1 MKIGWIGI
9 GRMGLPMVNRL
20 LDANYSLSVWN
31 RTREKA
37 APLVA
42 RGVTVADT
50 SRICGT
56 PDAVFTMLATG
67 KDLCPSASPKTA
79 LPRSKRRSALG
90 SLWIA
95 PRLDSRSSRDIRA
108 KLGEAGVEYLAAPV
122 SGNPKCVIAGKL
134 SSVVSGS
141 AEAFD
146 AVKPIIEAYAPSG
159 VAYVGEGEL
168 ARICKVA
175 HNVLLGTTIANLIE
189 VTLMAQKAGV
199 PRHAFLKF
207 INSSVMGSVFTRY
220 KSPALVNLDWATTLT
235 PALMLKDLDLGLESA
250 RKLAVPAPV
259 TAAVREVFQAHIG
272 ASGVTPGAER
282 FEQADFAALFET
294 AARGAGVI
302 PESENVQVPSG
313 LEPRARRL
321 NVPFAARE
329 SNGPFAYW
337 AWPSAAKPDQP
348 ARTEQWRGPA
358 GFKAFRRTSRLRALP
373 PSRPWMR
380 PNRASCAMYAA
391 RRASFLR
398 APGTALKA
406 LISRSQSVRSSPSA
420 TIMKVGVL

>member
-1 MKIGWIGI
+1 MTDPNMTVQAPATKGDRTMKIGWVGI

-20 LDANYSLSVWN
+20 LDADYSLTVWN
-31 RTREKA
+31 RTRAKA
-37 APLVA
+37 APLAA
-42 RGVTVADT
+42 RGVTIVDAIADLRD
-50 SRICGT
+50 S
-56 PDAVFTMLATG
+56 DAVFTMLATG
-67 KDLCPSASPKTA
+67 KDLVSVCFGENGLAAKEAPKRPGIIVDCSTIG
-79 LPRSKRRSALG
+79 LEE
-90 SLWIA
+90 
-95 PRLDSRSSRDIRA
+95 SRDIRV
-108 KLGEAGVEYLAAPV
+108 KLGEAGVDYLAAPV

-175 HNVLLGTTIANLIE
+175 HNVLLGTTIANLVE

-250 RKLAVPAPV
+250 RKLAVPAPI

-313 LEPRARRL
+313 LESG
-321 NVPFAARE
+321 E
-329 SNGPFAYW
+329 
-337 AWPSAAKPDQP
+337 
-348 ARTEQWRGPA
+348 RGQA
-358 GFKAFRRTSRLRALP
+358 
-373 PSRPWMR
+373 
-380 PNRASCAMYAA
+380 
-391 RRASFLR
+391 
-398 APGTALKA
+398 
-406 LISRSQSVRSSPSA
+406 
-420 TIMKVGVL
+420 

>member
-1 MKIGWIGI
+1 MTDPNQTAQALVTKGDKTMKIGWIGI

-20 LDANYSLSVWN
+20 LDADYSPTVWN

-37 APLVA
+37 APLAA
-42 RGVTVADT
+42 RGVTVVDAVADLRD
-50 SRICGT
+50 S
-56 PDAVFTMLATG
+56 DAVFTMLATG
-67 KDLCPSASPKTA
+67 KDLVSVCFGQNGLAAKEAPKRPGIIVDCSTIG
-79 LPRSKRRSALG
+79 LEE
-90 SLWIA
+90 
-95 PRLDSRSSRDIRA
+95 SRDIRV
-108 KLGEAGVEYLAAPV
+108 KLGEAGVDYLAAPV

-146 AVKPIIEAYAPSG
+146 AVKPIIEAYASSG

-250 RKLAVPAPV
+250 RKLAVPAPI

-272 ASGVTPGAER
+272 ASGVTLGAER
-282 FEQADFAALFET
+282 FEQADFSALFET
-294 AARGAGVI
+294 AARGAGVV

-313 LEPRARRL
+313 LEPTERGRA
-321 NVPFAARE
+321 
-329 SNGPFAYW
+329 
-337 AWPSAAKPDQP
+337 
-348 ARTEQWRGPA
+348 
-358 GFKAFRRTSRLRALP
+358 
-373 PSRPWMR
+373 
-380 PNRASCAMYAA
+380 
-391 RRASFLR
+391 
-398 APGTALKA
+398 
-406 LISRSQSVRSSPSA
+406 
-420 TIMKVGVL
+420 

>member
-1 MKIGWIGI
+1 MTDPDQSAHALATKGDRAMKIGWIGI

-37 APLVA
+37 APLAA
-42 RGVTVADT
+42 RGVTIVDTIADLRE
-50 SRICGT
+50 S
-56 PDAVFTMLATG
+56 DAVFTMLATG
-67 KDLCPSASPKTA
+67 KDLVSVCFGDNGLAAKEAPKRPKIIVDCSTIG
-79 LPRSKRRSALG
+79 LEE
-90 SLWIA
+90 
-95 PRLDSRSSRDIRA
+95 SRDIRA
-108 KLGEAGVEYLAAPV
+108 KLGEAGVDYLAAPV

-141 AEAFD
+141 AQAFD
-146 AVKPIIEAYAPSG
+146 AVKPIIEAYAASG

-175 HNVLLGTTIANLIE
+175 HNVLLGATIANLIE

-207 INSSVMGSVFTRY
+207 INNSVMGSVFTRY

-259 TAAVREVFQAHIG
+259 TAAVRELFQAHIG
-272 ASGVTPGAER
+272 ASRVTPGAER

-294 AARGAGVI
+294 VARGAGVI
-302 PESENVQVPSG
+302 PEFGECASAERPG
-313 LEPRARRL
+313 TPRARSSLSLARL
-321 NVPFAARE
+321 D
-329 SNGPFAYW
+329 S
-337 AWPSAAKPDQP
+337 SALWGQP
-348 ARTEQWRGPA
+348 APTPRRVRLDSARA
-358 GFKAFRRTSRLRALP
+358 GELRASRRTSPLRALP
-373 PSRPWMR
+373 PSRPWRR
-380 PNRASCAMYAA
+380 PNRASYVMYAA
-391 RRASFLR
+391 IRAASCARLE
-398 APGTALKA
+398 PH
-406 LISRSQSVRSSPSA
+406 
-420 TIMKVGVL
+420 